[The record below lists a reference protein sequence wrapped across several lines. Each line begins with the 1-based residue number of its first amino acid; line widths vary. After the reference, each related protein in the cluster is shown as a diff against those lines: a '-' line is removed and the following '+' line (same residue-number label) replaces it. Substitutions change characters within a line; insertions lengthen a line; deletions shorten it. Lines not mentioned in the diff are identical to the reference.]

1 MEIIPT
7 VKIVNRDGIKAV
19 KNGQKANKYSD
30 IPNTRKPNWI
40 RVKATFDPRYNE
52 VKQQVKEKRLNT
64 VCEEGMCPN
73 ISECWSN
80 GTATFMLMGSVCTRA
95 CKFCSV
101 DTGNPKGWLD
111 HEEPKNTAR
120 AVSVMGLKYVVLTS
134 VNRDDLADGG
144 AEHYAQTV
152 KAIKA
157 SNPNTAVEALTPDF
171 KGIYSS
177 IETIVN
183 SGIEVFAQNME
194 TVERLTHP
202 VRDIRAGYQQTL
214 DVLAES
220 KRINPNVLTKTSL
233 ILGLGETDD
242 EIEKTMDDLIA
253 NNVNILTLGQ
263 YLRPTLNHL
272 PIERWVTPEEFNY
285 YRDLGL
291 KKGFLEVVS
300 GPMVRSSYRAERVL
314 EKNNAGLD
322 QVI

>member
-30 IPNTRKPNWI
+30 IPNMRKPNWI
-40 RVKATFDPRYNE
+40 RVKAIFDPRYNA

-214 DVLAES
+214 EVLAES

-253 NNVNILTLGQ
+253 NNVDILTLGQ

-272 PIERWVTPEEFNY
+272 PIEKWVTPEEFNY

-291 KKGFLEVVS
+291 RKGFLEVVS

-322 QVI
+322 QAI